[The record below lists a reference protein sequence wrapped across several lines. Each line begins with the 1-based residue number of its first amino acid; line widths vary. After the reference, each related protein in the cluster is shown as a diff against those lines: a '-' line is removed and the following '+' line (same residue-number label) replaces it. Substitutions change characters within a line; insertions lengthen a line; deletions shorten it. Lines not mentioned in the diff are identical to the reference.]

1 MQTLLRYATTALL
14 IGYPLLVWWLA
25 QHGYMRELF
34 FTLAALLLLQ
44 AVSLGLNN
52 PRSYL
57 ALAALVMVVLVAWFT
72 DPLTGVLYYPVWINA
87 SLLVLFC
94 FSLLRPPAVITR
106 LATLMEGPLSP
117 AAVRYTE
124 RVTLV
129 WALFF
134 ALNGGIAW
142 WTVQLGDMELWAL
155 YNGLI
160 AYLLMGLLMAVE
172 WSIRRVVKKRH

>member
-1 MQTLLRYATTALL
+1 
-14 IGYPLLVWWLA
+14 
-25 QHGYMRELF
+25 
-34 FTLAALLLLQ
+34 
-44 AVSLGLNN
+44 
-52 PRSYL
+52 
-57 ALAALVMVVLVAWFT
+57 
-72 DPLTGVLYYPVWINA
+72 
-87 SLLVLFC
+87 
-94 FSLLRPPAVITR
+94 
-106 LATLMEGPLSP
+106 MEGPLSP

>member
-1 MQTLLRYATTALL
+1 MPTLLRYSTTILL
-14 IGYPLLVWWLA
+14 IGYPFLVWWLA
-25 QHGYMRELF
+25 QQGYMRELF
-34 FTLAALLLLQ
+34 VALAVILLLQ
-44 AVSLGLNN
+44 AISLGFNN

-57 ALAALVMVVLVAWFT
+57 ALVALAMVLLVAWFT
-72 DPLTGVLYYPVWINA
+72 DPLTGVLYYPVWMNA
-87 SLLVLFC
+87 CLLVLFC

-106 LATLMEGPLSP
+106 LATLMEGSLSP

-129 WALFF
+129 WAIFF
-134 ALNGGIAW
+134 ALNGSIAW
-142 WTVQLGDMELWAL
+142 WTVYLGDMQLWAL

>member
-94 FSLLRPPAVITR
+94 FSLLRP
-106 LATLMEGPLSP
+106 
-117 AAVRYTE
+117 
-124 RVTLV
+124 
-129 WALFF
+129 
-134 ALNGGIAW
+134 
-142 WTVQLGDMELWAL
+142 
-155 YNGLI
+155 
-160 AYLLMGLLMAVE
+160 
-172 WSIRRVVKKRH
+172 